1 MKNLTLIALF
11 LCTSCGWHVAN
22 TCSQSDSYTVSIPY
36 AYGDNDGLLTS
47 EIIAQVQKETGLN
60 YVQNSGEYTLRVVLL
75 DTKNENIGFRYDP
88 KKLENGKKK
97 LIPDETRRRLLAKV
111 SLVHTATNKEVI
123 GPSYIMGNVEFDHR
137 YYNLS
142 HNINRFSLGQLTDI
156 DTTSDAVN
164 TPLHRDLAQQIAFW
178 LENNIEAVQSREKNL
193 LEIQSAS

>member
-1 MKNLTLIALF
+1 MKKLSLFALF
-11 LCTSCGWHVAN
+11 FFTSCGWHVADTYSKTN
-22 TCSQSDSYTVSIPY
+22 GYTVSIPY

-111 SLVHTATNKEVI
+111 SLVHTASNTEVL

-156 DTTSDAVN
+156 DTTSDAIN
-164 TPLHRDLAQQIAFW
+164 TPLQRDLAQQIALW
-178 LENNIEAVQSREKNL
+178 LENNIHTLGFQ
-193 LEIQSAS
+193 